1 MELSLKALS
10 AEELD
15 AIGEEIR
22 QRMFDMGA
30 VGPPDYRAEIR
41 RQLEAAEKLVDDE
54 PISFTF
60 TLHLIAQDVFQML
73 GRARRTK
80 AVV

>member
-1 MELSLKALS
+1 MELSLKDLS
-10 AEELD
+10 SEELD
-15 AIGEEIR
+15 AIAEEIR

-30 VGPPDYRAEIR
+30 VGQPDYRAEIR